1 MAAKCETCETQYSCD
16 NGKLLGNGSGSYCLV
31 DYGAVTKYLVRNY
44 CPNGMQKLDE
54 TKCSYISYTII
65 LGTKIYECLKGG
77 KASGNKCYVDT
88 KKEYGYKC
96 NKGYNL
102 NGRCYDRVKP
112 RKKQVCS

>member
-1 MAAKCETCETQYSCD
+1 MAAKCETQYSCD

-65 LGTKIYECLKGG
+65 PGTKIYECLKGG

-88 KKEYGYKC
+88 KKEYEYKC